1 MQIILVGLI
10 GFLVR
15 LINLNQ
21 SLWLDEA
28 IETLAVKNHSFFTLL
43 SQYVSGDFHPP
54 LYHFVLKVWTDVF
67 GYSEVAVRFPSVIFS
82 VLTIFFVYKIGCKLA
97 NSKVGLMAAL
107 FFALNP
113 LAVYYA
119 QEARMYSLAMFFVTG
134 AVWAL
139 LSEKWLFFC
148 AMVLGSLYTEYL
160 PYLMLPVYFLA
171 AKDKKRVVIALV
183 FSLIMLV
190 PWLPFLFQQLHVG
203 TTVASDAPLWG
214 KVVGGFDIK
223 ALPLTF
229 VKFIIGRIA
238 LDNKFLYAAVILPIC
253 GYFTWAIIKAK
264 NLALVYWLILPLIL
278 GTLVSVIVPVYS
290 YFRFLFVVPAFCL
303 LLALGVSKNTKLAL
317 PILSVFLLSLSIF
330 NVVPKFQRENWRE
343 VTNYV
348 NADNGVVF
356 MPSVA
361 QSAPLTYYDPK
372 IRVYDK
378 DTIPT
383 TNFKAVY
390 LIRYVQEIFDP
401 NDVLKNHLETAGYK
415 RVGESNFN
423 SVIVW
428 KYTL

>member
-1 MQIILVGLI
+1 MQIILVALV

-43 SQYVSGDFHPP
+43 TSYVQGDFHPP
-54 LYHFVLKVWTDVF
+54 LYHFILKFWTDIF
-67 GYSEVAVRFPSVIFS
+67 GYSEITVRFPSVIFS

-97 NSKVGLMAAL
+97 NAKVGIIAAL

-113 LAVYYA
+113 LAIYYA
-119 QEARMYSLAMFFVTG
+119 QEARMYSLAMFFVTA

-139 LSEKWLFFC
+139 LEERWLFFC

-160 PYLMLPVYFLA
+160 PYLMLPVYFLMT
-171 AKDKKRVVIALV
+171 KEKRKLLIVYCAL
-183 FSLIMLV
+183 FILIL
-190 PWLPFLFQQLHVG
+190 PWAPYLFQQLHVG
-203 TTVASDAPLWG
+203 TLAASNAPLWG

-223 ALPLTF
+223 ALPLTL

-238 LDNKFLYAAVILPIC
+238 LDNKYLYAALILPIVA
-253 GYFTWAIIKAK
+253 YFSWISLRSKK
-264 NLALVYWLILPLIL
+264 LALFCWLLMPLVL
-278 GTLVSVIVPVYS
+278 GTAVSLFVPVYS
-290 YFRFLFVVPAFCL
+290 YFRFLFVVPALCL
-303 LLALGVSKNTKLAL
+303 ILALGVGKSWKLAI
-317 PILSVFLLSLSIF
+317 PILIVSVVSLSIF
-330 NVVPKFQRENWRE
+330 NLFPKFQRENWRDL
-343 VTNYV
+343 VAYV
-348 NADNGVVF
+348 GSGVVF

-361 QSAPLTYYDPK
+361 QSAPLIYYDPQMD
-372 IRVYDK
+372 VYDK
-378 DTIPT
+378 NHYPT
-383 TNFKAVY
+383 RVYSPVY

-401 NDVLKNHLETAGYK
+401 TDSIRTYVEASGFKYVEQK
-415 RVGESNFN
+415 NFN